1 MTLLSPSPCEER
13 LVKEHIP
20 RVSSFLSKRD
30 LNISEKKSKIRN
42 LENEGFTFLGW
53 DITLKSRSLK
63 RNKSKTNKKVLIIR
77 PSKKSIKSFK
87 REIKDKFR
95 SNKPIRALIS
105 DLNPV
110 LRGLDELLSRLL
122 PFSGSFSINWSLYSP
137 TLVEMGS
144 KETSEQK

>member
-1 MTLLSPSPCEER
+1 MGCY
-13 LVKEHIP
+13 
-20 RVSSFLSKRD
+20 
-30 LNISEKKSKIRN
+30 
-42 LENEGFTFLGW
+42 
-53 DITLKSRSLK
+53 LKNRSLK

-110 LRGLDELLSRLL
+110 LRGWTNYYRDSYHSQEV
-122 PFSGSFSINWSLYSP
+122 FQSIGHYIHPLWW
-137 TLVEMGS
+137 
-144 KETSEQK
+144 K